1 MISEKKYYDFLYENF
16 LVKNKEQW
24 EKANLWCENH
34 TFCKMDEET
43 EKLLELLNGIEKKYE
58 FNLQRMCRNNFE
70 LLSLYQIEFLGQIK
84 KRQRSIGLKFLI
96 VCCLADKILDSK
108 RFCTEEQQKII
119 NLLTMERRRQ
129 EASFFELGELLEEID
144 HYIEEYENTELKEK
158 ILKLISDAFTSE
170 QYMWRHLLLEKEDF
184 NQKVIGLLTDKSVK
198 FEKAVLLLSLKEEMS
213 KAAIEAADLIGKI
226 SWLTDDLCDFISDI
240 REQRKNSLL
249 YFEMPDEEMDL
260 EYRAEM
266 ALEHMSNHIRRLED
280 YLKKLEIIAPGDLYF
295 YIINM
300 VKRWFADIEQ
310 SGDMSR

>member
-1 MISEKKYYDFLYENF
+1 MHRGAAKNYKFVNNGKK
-16 LVKNKEQW
+16 
-24 EKANLWCENH
+24 
-34 TFCKMDEET
+34 
-43 EKLLELLNGIEKKYE
+43 
-58 FNLQRMCRNNFE
+58 
-70 LLSLYQIEFLGQIK
+70 
-84 KRQRSIGLKFLI
+84 
-96 VCCLADKILDSK
+96 
-108 RFCTEEQQKII
+108 
-119 NLLTMERRRQ
+119 
-129 EASFFELGELLEEID
+129 EAGSFFFELGELLEEID

-280 YLKKLEIIAPGDLYF
+280 YLK
-295 YIINM
+295 N
-300 VKRWFADIEQ
+300 
-310 SGDMSR
+310 

>member
-24 EKANLWCENH
+24 EKANLWSENH
-34 TFCKMDEET
+34 IFYKMDEET

-70 LLSLYQIEFLGQIK
+70 LLSLYQMEFLGQIER
-84 KRQRSIGLKFLI
+84 RQRNIGLKFLI

-108 RFCTEEQQKII
+108 RFCTGEQKKII
-119 NLLTMERRRQ
+119 NLLTIGKRRK
-129 EASFFELGELLEEID
+129 EAPFFELGELLEEID
-144 HYIEEYENTELKEK
+144 HYIEEYENAELKEK
-158 ILKLISDAFTSE
+158 TIKLTSDAFTSE
-170 QYMWRHLLLEKEDF
+170 QYMWKHLLLEKEAFD
-184 NQKVIGLLTDKSVK
+184 QKTIGLLTDKSVK

-213 KAAIEAADLIGKI
+213 EAAIEAADLIGKI

-249 YFEMPDEEMDL
+249 YFELSDEEMNL

-266 ALEHMSNHIRRLED
+266 ALEYMSNHIRRLED
-280 YLKKLEIIAPGDLYF
+280 YLDKLEIIAPVDLYF
-295 YIINM
+295 YILNM
-300 VKRWFADIEQ
+300 VKRWFADIE
-310 SGDMSR
+310 DYEKRNK